1 MLEPYGMST
10 IFLERGRMMIKRNEI
25 RKHPLSRLVCL
36 ILLAISSSCA
46 KPSAVEL
53 TLTSPYTQFVGTEY
67 RVIADVYAYGIYEDL
82 DNRKVISYVTLI
94 PGVGIAG
101 PEVAF
106 KKRIAKGQI
115 ISILSAW
122 RKRML
127 LDSYVYYVVALQD
140 AEIPHDVQVRIDLIR
155 GNEGEGAELNPRVY
169 ERIRK

>member
-1 MLEPYGMST
+1 M
-10 IFLERGRMMIKRNEI
+10 
-25 RKHPLSRLVCL
+25 
-36 ILLAISSSCA
+36 
-46 KPSAVEL
+46 
-53 TLTSPYTQFVGTEY
+53 
-67 RVIADVYAYGIYEDL
+67 
-82 DNRKVISYVTLI
+82 
-94 PGVGIAG
+94 
-101 PEVAF
+101 AF

-140 AEIPHDVQVRIDLIR
+140 ADIPHDVQVRIDLIR